1 MIRYI
6 TDANVLKTQL
16 FLVCF
21 LNTTIFKSQEYTFLL
36 DYSTHLFV
44 KIFQRSYKMLDNW
57 IRVFPIRDELGS
69 NKHRFQF
76 SPQKGNLLHLNIY
89 VSKIFS
95 QFKNSPPPQ
104 YGIIFIPEQKCKNY
118 HRKVV
123 LRVFLAH
130 TETGSTGNL
139 VRELGSGD
147 FWLSSSP
154 GEQDEPLAL
163 MDQKLAAS
171 LLLRKVVW
179 SRLVTNLRLRCLG
192 SFK

>member
-95 QFKNSPPPQ
+95 QFKNSSPPIWDYLHPRAEVQELPQ
-104 YGIIFIPEQKCKNY
+104 KGRSQGISGS
-118 HRKVV
+118 HRDRKYRKSCERAW
-123 LRVFLAH
+123 LGRLLAQQQPRRA
-130 TETGSTGNL
+130 G
-139 VRELGSGD
+139 
-147 FWLSSSP
+147 
-154 GEQDEPLAL
+154 
-163 MDQKLAAS
+163 
-171 LLLRKVVW
+171 
-179 SRLVTNLRLRCLG
+179 
-192 SFK
+192 

>member
-95 QFKNSPPPQ
+95 QFKNSPPPNM
-104 YGIIFIPEQKCKNY
+104 G
-118 HRKVV
+118 
-123 LRVFLAH
+123 
-130 TETGSTGNL
+130 
-139 VRELGSGD
+139 
-147 FWLSSSP
+147 LSSS
-154 GEQDEPLAL
+154 Q
-163 MDQKLAAS
+163 
-171 LLLRKVVW
+171 
-179 SRLVTNLRLRCLG
+179 SRSARITTER
-192 SFK
+192 SFSGYFWLTQRQEVQEIL